1 MIDFQSARSPS
12 SPEKDVS
19 SSDFSSSSSSSSSP
33 ISNTNWMQSLVDTV
47 DQVLLDQDKH
57 TNVITREHVVTVTI
71 ENAFQHRND
80 EELWGTYVR
89 YTYGGAKHILW
100 WDRDSSLNTKSTHSA
115 AYSITRHVRVSP
127 LPEVWP
133 RDEVESDVMFEMIR
147 TYRLTRNTR
156 EFNSL

>member
-19 SSDFSSSSSSSSSP
+19 SSDFSSSSSSSFSP

-47 DQVLLDQDKH
+47 DQVLRDQDKN

-71 ENAFQHRND
+71 ENAFQTEAMRICGD
-80 EELWGTYVR
+80 VR
-89 YTYGGAKHILW
+89 EI
-100 WDRDSSLNTKSTHSA
+100 
-115 AYSITRHVRVSP
+115 HVRWCKTHFVVGPRLVLEHEIHTSQRIRLHDMFVFLLYP
-127 LPEVWP
+127 SVA

-147 TYRLTRNTR
+147 KFER
-156 EFNSL
+156 EARVFTSSRVR

>member
-1 MIDFQSARSPS
+1 
-12 SPEKDVS
+12 
-19 SSDFSSSSSSSSSP
+19 
-33 ISNTNWMQSLVDTV
+33 MQSLVDTV
-47 DQVLLDQDKH
+47 DQVLRDQDKKD
-57 TNVITREHVVTVTI
+57 VITREHVVTVTI
-71 ENAFQHRND
+71 DNAFQDRGD
-80 EELWGTYVR
+80 EDMWGTYVR

-147 TYRLTRNTR
+147 KFEREAR
-156 EFNSL
+156 EFFTSLTSSIIFQSKDQH